1 MSRRLPAGPPGRT
14 GPRPAFVTRHP
25 LLLVA
30 VLLSAVFLL
39 GVTSVLLAPA
49 DTRVA
54 VWWPAAGLSAVLLLL
69 APRAWRPYL
78 VLAVALVSALANS
91 AAGRPVPVAAGFGLT
106 NAAEAYVVAWWLTRG
121 TGGRPSLRTM
131 DDLRR
136 LLVATVLGALV
147 IGAGVGATVGLLLGG
162 DALAA
167 ARTVTASH
175 GAAILVIAPLALR
188 VGASPLRA
196 RRGEAAAQ
204 LSLLLTAT
212 ALVFSPGQDL
222 GLTFLVLPLL
232 IWGALRLGLRAVSIE
247 LVLVGV
253 LTSALTVRG
262 WGPFAVSA
270 ATGVTDLGT
279 TVSLVQTFLIATAV
293 IALTLAVVVE
303 QKRKATARLQASEQ
317 LFRKSFDESFVG
329 MLLLRRDGDGL
340 RIAQLNQ
347 TAAEIL
353 GGAAEDLEGRA
364 WTPMLATETPV
375 DEVADALL
383 AGTLAGWR
391 EETWLASN
399 PGHRVG
405 VAMSLLST
413 DSDEPMFTAQ
423 LIDVTSAHEA
433 AQRLRT
439 EKDFTSAV
447 LDTTGCLIVVVH
459 VDGTVVGMNPAAQR
473 ASGYDEEQVAGSRLW
488 EVLVPAEDRATVSRM
503 LAHPASGAAPAGFEG
518 DLLTASGRRRRVV
531 WSNAFLHDEDGG
543 HSHVVMTGIDVTE
556 ERTTRRLLD
565 HLLQAASA
573 TSFIG
578 TNVRG
583 TITVFNSGAEALLG
597 YSAQELV
604 GHARLDDVHDPDELA
619 ARAEELGTA
628 PGFAALVAN
637 VDGGAETRD
646 WTYVHKDGS
655 TSLVAVTLTAVRDAL
670 GQHIGYLAVGR
681 DVTEQREGQRLLEAT
696 LEKERQAAERL
707 RDLDRAKNDFVS
719 TISHELRTP
728 ITSIVGYTEMLQDGV
743 AGAVSP
749 DQDRLVD
756 AVRRNGER
764 LIVLIEDLLTLSRI
778 EAGTFVLEKST
789 VDLRTVLTRAHETL
803 RPMVV
808 GRRLDVRFE
817 VPDEPVLVLGDRGQL
832 ERVVLNLVGNA
843 VKFTDDGGRV
853 TCRLDQ
859 HGTRAHLEVGDTGIG
874 IPAQEQAALFTRFFR
889 STTAR
894 ERAIQGTGLGLSI
907 VQSIVRSHGG
917 EIYVQSEHLVGTRV
931 LVQLP
936 LVAPAELA
944 GAGAH

>member
-1 MSRRLPAGPPGRT
+1 M
-14 GPRPAFVTRHP
+14 
-25 LLLVA
+25 
-30 VLLSAVFLL
+30 
-39 GVTSVLLAPA
+39 
-49 DTRVA
+49 
-54 VWWPAAGLSAVLLLL
+54 
-69 APRAWRPYL
+69 
-78 VLAVALVSALANS
+78 
-91 AAGRPVPVAAGFGLT
+91 
-106 NAAEAYVVAWWLTRG
+106 
-121 TGGRPSLRTM
+121 
-131 DDLRR
+131 
-136 LLVATVLGALV
+136 
-147 IGAGVGATVGLLLGG
+147 
-162 DALAA
+162 
-167 ARTVTASH
+167 
-175 GAAILVIAPLALR
+175 
-188 VGASPLRA
+188 
-196 RRGEAAAQ
+196 
-204 LSLLLTAT
+204 
-212 ALVFSPGQDL
+212 
-222 GLTFLVLPLL
+222 
-232 IWGALRLGLRAVSIE
+232 
-247 LVLVGV
+247 
-253 LTSALTVRG
+253 
-262 WGPFAVSA
+262 
-270 ATGVTDLGT
+270 
-279 TVSLVQTFLIATAV
+279 

-303 QKRKATARLQASEQ
+303 QKRTATARLQASEQ

-353 GGAAEDLEGRA
+353 GAAAEDLEGRA
-364 WTPMLATETPV
+364 WSPMLATETPV

-503 LAHPASGAAPAGFEG
+503 LAHPASGGAPAGFEG

-646 WTYVHKDGS
+646 WTYVHKDGEPARWSRSRSPPSATRSAS
-655 TSLVAVTLTAVRDAL
+655 TSATSPSAATSPSSAR
-670 GQHIGYLAVGR
+670 GS
-681 DVTEQREGQRLLEAT
+681 RLLEAT
-696 LEKERQAAERL
+696 LEKERQAVERL

-719 TISHELRTP
+719 TVSHELRTP

-743 AGAVSP
+743 AGDVSAG
-749 DQDRLVD
+749 QDRLVD
-756 AVRRNGER
+756 AVDRNGER
-764 LIVLIEDLLTLSRI
+764 LIALIEDLLTLSRI
-778 EAGTFVLEKST
+778 EAGTFALETST
-789 VDLRTVLTRAHETL
+789 STCARCSPARRTPPAD
-803 RPMVV
+803 VV
-808 GRRLDVRFE
+808 
-817 VPDEPVLVLGDRGQL
+817 
-832 ERVVLNLVGNA
+832 
-843 VKFTDDGGRV
+843 
-853 TCRLDQ
+853 
-859 HGTRAHLEVGDTGIG
+859 
-874 IPAQEQAALFTRFFR
+874 AAGSTSGSR
-889 STTAR
+889 SRTSPCSCSATA
-894 ERAIQGTGLGLSI
+894 ASSSGWC
-907 VQSIVRSHGG
+907 
-917 EIYVQSEHLVGTRV
+917 
-931 LVQLP
+931 
-936 LVAPAELA
+936 
-944 GAGAH
+944 